1 MWAGLLSHTPS
12 PPAGC
17 AARPPRLSDG
27 AGDGGCKGSVTFGTG
42 STSLPGPPVPSWGAP
57 QALSPK
63 LILLFSELD

>member
-27 AGDGGCKGSVTFGTG
+27 AGDGGRRGSVTFGTV
-42 STSLPGPPVPSWGAP
+42 STSLPEPPVPS
-57 QALSPK
+57 
-63 LILLFSELD
+63 